1 MHDGEKI
8 RLAERL
14 ACVEEELQVTRARL
28 GASEAASQRLRSF
41 LAGAWAHDGT
51 FQDACTLMFVRY
63 QGYALLPRLCAE

>member
-51 FQDACTLMFVRY
+51 F
-63 QGYALLPRLCAE
+63 